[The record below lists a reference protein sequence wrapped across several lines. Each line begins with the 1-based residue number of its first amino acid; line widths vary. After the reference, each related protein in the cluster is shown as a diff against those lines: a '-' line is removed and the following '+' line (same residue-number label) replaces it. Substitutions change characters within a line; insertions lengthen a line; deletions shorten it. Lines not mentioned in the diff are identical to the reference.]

1 MTEILHF
8 STMTDHAVADYLR
21 RLLQSFPPS
30 MGWEPS
36 SAEKARAV
44 LRFGRPFVGIARPK
58 GFRRQRKLKACYMNA
73 VTMAF
78 RGCGTYVEGFARS
91 GSSGIVTDHAWI
103 TLDGEHAIDQTW
115 PDADKCQYFGIPF
128 SEKVLTK
135 VMRRHGYYGLLDPVD
150 YDLLELRAA

>member
-1 MTEILHF
+1 MGTKLGRESSRCPSVRASFCRHRATEGVSAAAKAEGMLHERGN
-8 STMTDHAVADYLR
+8 D
-21 RLLQSFPPS
+21 
-30 MGWEPS
+30 
-36 SAEKARAV
+36 
-44 LRFGRPFVGIARPK
+44 GI
-58 GFRRQRKLKACYMNA
+58 Q
-73 VTMAF
+73 
-78 RGCGTYVEGFARS
+78 GCGTYVEGFARS